1 MQINSRTIVSVVA
14 TVSMVVMTVLL
25 AVFSPPA
32 HTGQQI
38 EPAANQA
45 PIVSER

>member
-32 HTGQQI
+32 DTGQQI

>member
-14 TVSMVVMTVLL
+14 TVSMVVLTVLL
-25 AVFSPPA
+25 AVFSPPT
-32 HTGQQI
+32 HTGKQV

-45 PIVSER
+45 PIISDR